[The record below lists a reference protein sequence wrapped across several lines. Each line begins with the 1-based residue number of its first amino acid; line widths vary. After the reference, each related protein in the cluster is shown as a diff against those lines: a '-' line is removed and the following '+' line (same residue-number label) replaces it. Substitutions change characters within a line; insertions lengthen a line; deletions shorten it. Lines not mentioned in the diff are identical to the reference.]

1 MWKNKFNVAPTAIF
15 FIRNF
20 LIFRLIIFSES
31 LWLLCLL
38 CCYENEQKKL
48 FSLSFSF
55 LLFLGS
61 KNILGIFSSDA
72 VDSRLF
78 FASLPYFFFEKFSS
92 FVIFSFSQ
100 FFIPFLRMEI
110 DVEKLALIN
119 NKNTFSYLCCSRRF
133 HCIRN

>member
-1 MWKNKFNVAPTAIF
+1 MWKNTFNVAPTAIF

-31 LWLLCLL
+31 LLCAARM
-38 CCYENEQKKL
+38 NKN
-48 FSLSFSF
+48 FSLSFVF

-72 VDSRLF
+72 VDSF
-78 FASLPYFFFEKFSS
+78 LPFRYFLKFPFFEKNPLS
-92 FVIFSFSQ
+92 FVIF
-100 FFIPFLRMEI
+100 PVMEI

-119 NKNTFSYLCCSRRF
+119 NKNTFSYLCCSGRF